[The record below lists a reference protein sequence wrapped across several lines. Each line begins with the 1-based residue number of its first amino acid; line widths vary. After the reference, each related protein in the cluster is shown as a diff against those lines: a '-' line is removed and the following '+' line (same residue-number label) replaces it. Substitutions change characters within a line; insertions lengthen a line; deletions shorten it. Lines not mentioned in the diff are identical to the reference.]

1 MMGVNAGMW
10 LLRGTSSRAGVDERR
25 PATGDSGICGRQDA
39 SLNVS
44 LGTREVLPEARLLGG
59 LSRERG
65 NCDGCPVCPVVAFC
79 GSSEGTVWFGAVV
92 DFCGSWEGTGWFG
105 AVVALEIAATDRLAP
120 GRSCRCARFS
130 GTVDSL
136 AAEAWADAPIALLTG
151 WMLLRGA
158 ALAREGGMND
168 RRGSGALGTA

>member
-1 MMGVNAGMW
+1 MGVNAGMW
-10 LLRGTSSRAGVDERR
+10 LLRGTSARAGVDERR

-44 LGTREVLPEARLLGG
+44 LGNREVVPEARLLGG
-59 LSRERG
+59 LSRETG

-79 GSSEGTVWFGAVV
+79 GS
-92 DFCGSWEGTGWFG
+92 WEGIGWFG
-105 AVVALEIAATDRLAP
+105 AVAAFEIAATDRLAP
-120 GRSCRCARFS
+120 GSCRCAGFS

-136 AAEAWADAPIALLTG
+136 AADARANPPIALFTG

-158 ALAREGGMND
+158 ALDRDGGMND
-168 RRGSGALGTA
+168 RRGSGAVGTA

>member
-1 MMGVNAGMW
+1 MGVNAGMW
-10 LLRGTSSRAGVDERR
+10 LLRGTPSRAGVDERR

-65 NCDGCPVCPVVAFC
+65 NCDGCPVCPVV
-79 GSSEGTVWFGAVV
+79 
-92 DFCGSWEGTGWFG
+92 DFCGSWEGAGWFG

-120 GRSCRCARFS
+120 GRSCRCAGFS

-136 AAEAWADAPIALLTG
+136 AAEAWADPSIALLTG

-168 RRGSGALGTA
+168 RRGSGAVGTA